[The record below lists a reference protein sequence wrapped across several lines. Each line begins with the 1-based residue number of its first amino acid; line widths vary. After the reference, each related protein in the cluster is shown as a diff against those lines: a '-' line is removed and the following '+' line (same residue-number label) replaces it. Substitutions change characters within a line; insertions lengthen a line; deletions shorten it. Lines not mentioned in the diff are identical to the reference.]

1 MDIPSISF
9 GGFSK
14 IPRVYGTSN
23 LFYSETTN
31 QVKCFALADRDFRD
45 PRMSAKIIDEAKKEH
60 LILHVW
66 KRKEIENYFIIPEIL
81 YQLVPKSYI
90 LSYDDFLT
98 LLNNLLDEQ
107 QDKVFEAFASQ
118 YRMDSRELDNG
129 QQWEVSTCIQE
140 SRKFL
145 KSNWTTLDNKISLV
159 GGKDFLSI
167 LAKYYQDN
175 FKTHLTIKKI
185 IENVTLNTLSS
196 EISDFLSQLQS

>member
-1 MDIPSISF
+1 M
-9 GGFSK
+9 
-14 IPRVYGTSN
+14 GTAN

-31 QVKCFALADRDFRD
+31 QVKCFALADRDYRD
-45 PRMSAKIIDEAKKEH
+45 PRMSAKIIAEAQKEH

-66 KRKEIENYFIIPEIL
+66 ERKEIENYFIIPEIL
-81 YQLVPKSYI
+81 YQLIPEVYS
-90 LSYDDFLT
+90 LSYDAFLT

-107 QDKVFEAFASQ
+107 RDKVFEAFASQ
-118 YRMDSRELDNG
+118 YRMDGKELDNG

-140 SRKFL
+140 SRKYL

-159 GGKDFLSI
+159 GGKDFLSV

-185 IENVTLNTLSS
+185 IENLTLDILPT
-196 EISDFLSQLQS
+196 EINEFLLQLQI